1 MHDAGTIGNNK
12 DEELMADRIPPTSDL
27 GFKKI
32 TSEPSNADILQGMA
46 GDFLDLWV
54 PVEKIKVTV
63 PYDIRSYEEYVKRL
77 SGGEEISEKLRQTV
91 QDVVAEMETA
101 DFSAELQVQID
112 AYYSVRS
119 VHYLCSRFCANYNR
133 AGAMKQLADGSFLR
147 YSSLKPVIML
157 NILGYTHFTGDDD
170 ALRIFALYDKKRD
183 KAFDIEYLTL
193 AYFELTKNNFETKN
207 QWHWKTFFKTGEA
220 ADDAPEYIKKAS
232 RIIEKANLTQKERDM
247 IDQIERAEEIYK
259 NTIYSAQVEGERIGE
274 ARGEARA
281 DARAEA
287 KLLEIARNAL
297 HMGMTI
303 AEVSQLT
310 GKTEDEIRRLAH

>member
-1 MHDAGTIGNNK
+1 
-12 DEELMADRIPPTSDL
+12 
-27 GFKKI
+27 
-32 TSEPSNADILQGMA
+32 MA

-54 PVEKIKVTV
+54 PVEKIRVTV
-63 PYDIRSYEEYVKRL
+63 PYDIRAYEEYVKRL
-77 SGGEEISEKLRQTV
+77 SSGGEINEKLRHTV

-101 DFSAELQVQID
+101 DFGAELQIQID

-119 VHYLCSRFCANYNR
+119 IHYLCSRFCANYNR
-133 AGAMKQLADGSFLR
+133 AGAMKLLPDGTPMR
-147 YSSLKPVIML
+147 YSSLRPVYLL

-170 ALRIFALYDKKRD
+170 ALRVLTFHDKKRD

-193 AYFELTKNNFETKN
+193 AYFELTKNNVETKN
-207 QWHWKTFFKTGEA
+207 QSCWKTFFKTGEA

-259 NTIYSAQVEGERIGE
+259 NTIYSAQIEGERIGAAKATAE
-274 ARGEARA
+274 AE
-281 DARAEA
+281 ARAEA
-287 KLLEIARNAL
+287 REKAKMLAIIRNAL
-297 HMGMTI
+297 HMGMTV

-310 GKTEDEIRRLAH
+310 SKPEEEIRKLVH